1 MGYPANYVTGCT
13 GERSIFMGMDLR
25 NLKPECALGETPPI
39 EKELLLGNTVYR
51 VGDLL
56 NAMSKPSQPKKPSET
71 ATKDQIKKY
80 EKAMDVY
87 YKKYDVYANANK
99 FDLILNMMMRDGVI
113 DYDTKIKVGSDG
125 RLREVFLVKEKEA
138 YRIFGKSYYGKVSK

>member
-1 MGYPANYVTGCT
+1 MGYPANFVTGCT

-39 EKELLLGNTVYR
+39 EKEITLDKKVYT
-51 VGDLL
+51 VGDLMRSDYGL
-56 NAMSKPSQPKKPSET
+56 
-71 ATKDQIKKY
+71 KY
-80 EKAMDVY
+80 
-87 YKKYDVYANANK
+87 
-99 FDLILNMMMRDGVI
+99 DLILNMMMRDGTI
-113 DYDTKIKVGSDG
+113 DYDTKVKVGSDG